1 MRWRANLML
10 RPYSAVGLAVPPAP
24 LEWQA
29 DCDVMTRPSVAL
41 QAHRERI
48 LQIARAHG
56 ARNVRVFG
64 SAARGTDREGSD
76 VDLLVD
82 VDEGATLFT
91 LTGLEQALNE
101 LLGVPVDVRTPAEI
115 SRYIR
120 DRVLA
125 EARPL

>member
-1 MRWRANLML
+1 
-10 RPYSAVGLAVPPAP
+10 
-24 LEWQA
+24 
-29 DCDVMTRPSVAL
+29 MTRPSAAL
-41 QAHRERI
+41 EAHRERI
-48 LQIARAHG
+48 LQLARAHG

-82 VDEGATLFT
+82 VDESATLFT
-91 LTGLEQALNE
+91 LTGLEQELTA
-101 LLGVPVDVRTPAEI
+101 LLGLPVDVRTPAEI

>member
-1 MRWRANLML
+1 M
-10 RPYSAVGLAVPPAP
+10 PTPSAVLG
-24 LEWQA
+24 
-29 DCDVMTRPSVAL
+29 T
-41 QAHRERI
+41 HRDRI

-56 ARNVRVFG
+56 ASNVRVFG
-64 SAARGTDREGSD
+64 STARGADREGSD

-82 VDEGATLFT
+82 VDERATLFT
-91 LTGLEQALNE
+91 LAGLEQALSE

-115 SRYIR
+115 SSYIR

>member
-1 MRWRANLML
+1 
-10 RPYSAVGLAVPPAP
+10 
-24 LEWQA
+24 
-29 DCDVMTRPSVAL
+29 MTRPSAAL
-41 QAHRERI
+41 ETHRERI
-48 LQIARAHG
+48 LQLARAHG

-82 VDEGATLFT
+82 VDESATLFT
-91 LTGLEQALNE
+91 LTGLEQELTA
-101 LLGVPVDVRTPAEI
+101 LLGLPVDVRTPAEI